1 LTIGIDVSKKTFDA
15 AYAANAVNAK
25 QAHAIFANDLKG
37 FKAFA
42 GWLKEQGVNLT
53 DSLVCL
59 ENTGIYHRSL
69 AAYLLS
75 QKAFVWV
82 ETPVQIKWS
91 LGIQRGKNDSADS
104 VRICTYAFR
113 NQDKALA
120 FSSADDAIGKMA
132 DLMAL
137 RTRLITIFIC
147 RAGESAVKGDFPI
160 GEGQIGAFGLI
171 TNTVDANDNNA
182 WLVRSDGK
190 RLVP

>member
-1 LTIGIDVSKKTFDA
+1 V
-15 AYAANAVNAK
+15 VNAK
-25 QAHAIFANDLKG
+25 QAHAAFANDLKG

-42 GWLKEQGVNLT
+42 GWLKEQGVTLA

-91 LGIQRGKNDSADS
+91 MGIQRGKNDSADS

-137 RTRLITIFIC
+137 RTRLMTCI
-147 RAGESAVKGDFPI
+147 GSLKVPI
-160 GEGQIGAFGLI
+160 QELM
-171 TNTVDANDNNA
+171 
-182 WLVRSDGK
+182 
-190 RLVP
+190 